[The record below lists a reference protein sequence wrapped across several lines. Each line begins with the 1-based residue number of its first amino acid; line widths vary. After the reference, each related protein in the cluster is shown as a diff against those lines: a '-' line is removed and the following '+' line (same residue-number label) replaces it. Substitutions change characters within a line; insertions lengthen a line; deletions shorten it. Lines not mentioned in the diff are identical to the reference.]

1 MQGKANYRAP
11 LLNQLFFQLV
21 INAVNSTT
29 KLLLR
34 QATIQALQ
42 ENQDSAARELLDLLR
57 SKTELEP
64 RQMPLLQAAEDDRV
78 KSVNDMD
85 YYAWAEVVKGRFLP
99 ALQENGREKFTASE
113 LYDWCMASCRQLVP
127 YEIDKWK
134 NKVSRSLKHLK
145 DQGVLIAENK
155 GRVYAIN
162 QLPT

>member
-1 MQGKANYRAP
+1 M
-11 LLNQLFFQLV
+11 
-21 INAVNSTT
+21 NSTT

-42 ENQDSAARELLDLLR
+42 ENQDSAARELFDLMR
-57 SKTELEP
+57 QKTEFEP
-64 RQMPLLQAAEDDRV
+64 RQMPLLQAAEDDGV

-85 YYAWAEVVKGRFLP
+85 YCAWAEVIKGRFLP

-113 LYDWCMASCRQLVP
+113 FYDWCMASCRQLVP

-145 DQGVLIAENK
+145 NQGVLIAESK